1 MNFATQLAG
10 VVGKLQEASQ
20 RPGVMSLNGMV
31 MEAKCRKAVAAYFEK
46 LTQSFDTLQFARF
59 AVMGKAEGVHG
70 AKISA
75 EHLVRRNSNLLQD
88 ILVSHWHEALL
99 KADKQKAFHEAVDDF
114 DDVDYVGMSG
124 EEAAKHA
131 EKYAGQAV
139 KEINKSTVKQIGL
152 AVEYAIENQVGVNGL
167 SKSLREL
174 GESFTKV
181 RADNIARTEMADA
194 FGFAALE
201 KLDREDI
208 EYKQLINSP
217 GACETCISIADNG
230 PVPIDEPFVD
240 DDGEEYDRSPIH
252 NNCRCA
258 TVGARAPKG
267 E

>member
-1 MNFATQLAG
+1 MRALLQSVIT
-10 VVGKLQEASQ
+10 KLSDAVQ

-46 LTQSFDTLQFARF
+46 ITQSLDTLQFARF
-59 AVMGKAEGVHG
+59 AVMSKNEGVHG
-70 AKISA
+70 AKVSA

-88 ILVSHWHEALL
+88 ILESHWMEAIQ
-99 KADKQKAFHEAVDDF
+99 KADKQKAFHEAEDDF
-114 DDVDYVGMSG
+114 EDVDQVGMSG

-131 EKYAGQAV
+131 KSFAGKAV
-139 KEINKSTVKQIGL
+139 KSINASTVKQIGL
-152 AVEYAIENQVGVNGL
+152 AVEDAIENQLGVSGL

-194 FGFAALE
+194 FGFASLE
-201 KLDREDI
+201 KLNREGI
-208 EYKQLINSP
+208 EYKQLIASP
-217 GACETCISIADNG
+217 GACETCLSIIDNG
-230 PVPIDEPFVD
+230 PVPVDEPFVD

-258 TVGARAPKG
+258 TVGARAPEG